1 MNINLQ
7 SIELMFGMPMKNIQH
22 EYCTYDEMII
32 VKEMNIHLSLMTF
45 LVSCIMHRQPDLV
58 TFMAFTGIAAVQPP
72 PWILEAI
79 NLTEMQA
86 QTIER

>member
-1 MNINLQ
+1 
-7 SIELMFGMPMKNIQH
+7 
-22 EYCTYDEMII
+22 
-32 VKEMNIHLSLMTF
+32 MNIHLPLMTF
-45 LVSCIMHRQPDLV
+45 LVSCNMHRQPDLV
-58 TFMAFTGIAAVQPP
+58 TFMAFMGIAAVQPP

>member
-1 MNINLQ
+1 
-7 SIELMFGMPMKNIQH
+7 
-22 EYCTYDEMII
+22 MII

-58 TFMAFTGIAAVQPP
+58 TFMGIAAVQPP